1 MPDLMDTYQEALIND
16 PTFKQA
22 HNLYLSAK
30 ETWPQALSALLPTL
44 SANGNLAYL
53 NYETASGNPLLNGNI
68 ETSYR
73 QRDYSLSLSQP
84 IFNYAY
90 WMSLKQASNGVKKAL
105 AVYED
110 ALQNLLLRTATA
122 YFTVLQAKDNV
133 KFTKAQQDANGR
145 SLEQAKQR
153 FHVGLD
159 AIASVYEAQAAYDSS
174 RALLIAAK
182 NNLNN
187 QYENLRLLTN
197 RVDTNITSLKSSHV
211 PLISLKP
218 SKIDEWTDIALKQNF
233 SLKAAQYATFAAK
246 QTISINNAGHLPNVT
261 LSATHNYSDN
271 NSNIAFL
278 RSKNTTNQAKLTL
291 KLPLYSGGLVLSK
304 TRQATYDYQATH
316 EALEKI
322 HRSTLVNTRISYNN
336 IIDGISTIKADK
348 QAVKSAQNSLES
360 SSAQFKVG
368 TRTMVDVVTSQKN
381 LFQKQTQL
389 AADQYQY
396 IIALLQLK
404 YQAGILSTKDLLKIN
419 RWLG

>member
-1 MPDLMDTYQEALIND
+1 M
-16 PTFKQA
+16 
-22 HNLYLSAK
+22 
-30 ETWPQALSALLPTL
+30 
-44 SANGNLAYL
+44 
-53 NYETASGNPLLNGNI
+53 
-68 ETSYR
+68 
-73 QRDYSLSLSQP
+73 
-84 IFNYAY
+84 
-90 WMSLKQASNGVKKAL
+90 
-105 AVYED
+105 
-110 ALQNLLLRTATA
+110 
-122 YFTVLQAKDNV
+122 
-133 KFTKAQQDANGR
+133 
-145 SLEQAKQR
+145 
-153 FHVGLD
+153 
-159 AIASVYEAQAAYDSS
+159 
-174 RALLIAAK
+174 
-182 NNLNN
+182 
-187 QYENLRLLTN
+187 
-197 RVDTNITSLKSSHV
+197 
-211 PLISLKP
+211 
-218 SKIDEWTDIALKQNF
+218 
-233 SLKAAQYATFAAK
+233 
-246 QTISINNAGHLPNVT
+246 PNVT